1 MDLRFIHT
9 LKVIKYFLAS
19 FWTILL
25 LRLLLLVLCHIYK
38 ILIVLFYSRCSE
50 DTGKRRSQR
59 IKDFKDVEKALHIP
73 FQDRIITCRPNWKLV
88 LVIIVLGTLV
98 TIFHP
103 PAVYNTDHLSN
114 SLSRYVCFSFSM
126 LSHVASLY
134 FSFGSFLLS
143 YREIIIVQ
151 QIVLF

>member
-1 MDLRFIHT
+1 M
-9 LKVIKYFLAS
+9 
-19 FWTILL
+19 
-25 LRLLLLVLCHIYK
+25 LLVLCHIYK

-103 PAVYNTDHLSN
+103 PAVYNTDHLN
-114 SLSRYVCFSFSM
+114 SISRYAYLSFTI
-126 LSHVASLY
+126 LSYVVSLLY
-134 FSFGSFLLS
+134 FEL
-143 YREIIIVQ
+143 
-151 QIVLF
+151 